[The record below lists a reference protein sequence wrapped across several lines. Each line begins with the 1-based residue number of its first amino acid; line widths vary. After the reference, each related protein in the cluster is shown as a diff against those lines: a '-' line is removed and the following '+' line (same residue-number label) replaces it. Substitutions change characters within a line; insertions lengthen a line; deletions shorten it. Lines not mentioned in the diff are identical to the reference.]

1 MDKHILAALLNMFWQ
16 WSVIVGVIF
25 LVAHWFRRSY
35 LIRHASWLTALVAMP
50 LLLVLNGVVPGISFK
65 NASSNLSL
73 RDFQQ
78 VQPAHIDIDQSV
90 GNEQPVTSTAKAQPL
105 IVNRQSSIVNSG
117 WYWTRWV
124 LIA

>member
-1 MDKHILAALLNMFWQ
+1 MDKHILAALWNMFWQ
-16 WSVIVGVIF
+16 WSVIVG
-25 LVAHWFRRSY
+25 
-35 LIRHASWLTALVAMP
+35 
-50 LLLVLNGVVPGISFK
+50 VLNGVVPGISFK

-78 VQPAHIDIDQSV
+78 LQPAHIDIDQSV

-117 WYWTRWV
+117 WHWTRWV
-124 LIA
+124 LMAWVPLQQCSVEVA